1 VFVCVEAPTE
11 LRNFP
16 PCSLLNNAPLK
27 KQSPNNQSINNEP
40 TNPMK
45 VPTILS
51 LASVAA
57 AIFLSTPVADARTWT
72 SSDGSKTFSGELRTY
87 DPGTGA
93 VGVTLTNGKKMT
105 FKQDK
110 LSEEDIAYLKKNGAK
125 TSGSSARIKKS
136 IPEVLPDPDPAAAG
150 PDKKKPIKVYFL
162 SGQSNMCGEGRP
174 ATLLPL
180 ATSDEKFGYLVDDAG
195 KWHTRNDVHHIY
207 YVMDKQTYNGPLNV
221 GGRFGPELGIG
232 HILGYYHDEQ
242 VLLIKGA
249 CGNRSL
255 GFDFLPPSSRKRL
268 GKPMTADKGWYGG
281 ISYDRY
287 VKSAKNV
294 LENLD
299 QFVPGYDGQGYEMA
313 GFFWWQGHKDKG
325 MKKSEY
331 QELLGEL
338 INDFRT
344 DFEAPEKTPFVVAT
358 VAFGG
363 KNLGPW
369 EGVFKAQMAISK
381 DAEFKGNVGSVD
393 IRDIGGGGA
402 HYGNNGATYLKV
414 GDRMGRAMAKLLN
427 GEE

>member
-1 VFVCVEAPTE
+1 MNIFQKRPFCRVI
-11 LRNFP
+11 R
-16 PCSLLNNAPLK
+16 
-27 KQSPNNQSINNEP
+27 
-40 TNPMK
+40 
-45 VPTILS
+45 ILS
-51 LASVAA
+51 GMAALVAS
-57 AIFLSTPVADARTWT
+57 LTLGLQARTWT
-72 SSDGSKTFSGELRTY
+72 SADGENTFEGELESYDAKAGLVKVTRANGRTI
-87 DPGTGA
+87 
-93 VGVTLTNGKKMT
+93 T
-105 FKQDK
+105 FKQDT
-110 LSEEDIAYLKKNGAK
+110 LSEEDIAYLAKNGSKTSK
-125 TSGSSARIKKS
+125 TSGSSVQKRKS
-136 IPEVLPDPDPAAAG
+136 IPEVLPDPDGEA

-180 ATSDEKFGYLVDDAG
+180 ATSEDEFGYLVDDSE
-195 KWHTRNDVHHIY
+195 KWHTRNDVHHTY
-207 YVMDKQTYNGPLNV
+207 YVMDKMTYNGPLNV
-221 GGRFGPELGIG
+221 GRRFGPELGIG

-255 GFDFLPPSSRKRL
+255 GHDFLPPSSRKRL
-268 GKPMTADKGWYGG
+268 NSSTEGGWPAGT
-281 ISYDRY
+281 SYDRY

-299 QFVPGYDGQGYEMA
+299 QFVPDYDGQGYEMA

-325 MKKSEY
+325 MEKSEY

-369 EGVFKAQMAISK
+369 EGVFNAQMDIGK
-381 DAEFKGNVGSVD
+381 DSEFKGNVGSVD